1 MQLGLPLLIP
11 IERRLAPA
19 DTLRSH
25 LAATAEEIVGCIEC
39 GTIPHAFDLRANRA
53 ERSEVRVW
61 MPTVRALM
69 ASDGRDPGA
78 RARDDIEVLLREL
91 VPARDVR
98 SSELERWWCVSHQ
111 HVHGL
116 IAAGELRCV
125 RGGAAGRGPSG
136 FAVLGSEAITEF
148 LRRRRLPDFWGNSK
162 GRSGGTHATVAAT

>member
-19 DTLRSH
+19 DALRSH

-39 GTIPHAFDLRANRA
+39 GTIPHAFDLRATRS
-53 ERSEVRVW
+53 ERSEIRIW

-78 RARDDIEVLLREL
+78 RAREDVGVIIGEL
-91 VPARDVR
+91 VTARDVR

-111 HVHGL
+111 HIHSL
-116 IAAGELRCV
+116 IAAAELRTI
-125 RGGAAGRGPSG
+125 RGGAAGRGPAG
-136 FAVLGSEAITEF
+136 FAVIDSSALREF
-148 LRRRRLPDFWGNSK
+148 LMRRRLPHFWGVCRTPSA
-162 GRSGGTHATVAAT
+162 GRKATVAGT